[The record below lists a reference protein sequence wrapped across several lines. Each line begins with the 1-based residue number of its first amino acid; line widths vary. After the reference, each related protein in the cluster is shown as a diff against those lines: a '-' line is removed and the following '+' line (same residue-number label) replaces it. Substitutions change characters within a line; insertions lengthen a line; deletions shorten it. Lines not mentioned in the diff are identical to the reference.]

1 MVRRGGDMLERGR
14 DVVRRDGNILER
26 GRVGTW

>member
-14 DVVRRDGNILER
+14 DVVRRGADMLER